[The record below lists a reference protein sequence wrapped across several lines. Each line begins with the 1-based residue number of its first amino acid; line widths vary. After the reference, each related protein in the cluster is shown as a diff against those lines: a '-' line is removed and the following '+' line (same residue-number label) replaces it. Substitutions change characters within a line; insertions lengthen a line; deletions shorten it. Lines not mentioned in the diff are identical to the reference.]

1 MRISRGGI
9 NMLDWIS
16 LLLAYLALL
25 LRIIMIRSRFP
36 ERSGGVEKKKRVV
49 LDSSAPV
56 MAKVGNESGVGE
68 LSA

>member
-1 MRISRGGI
+1 
-9 NMLDWIS
+9 MLDWIS

-36 ERSGGVEKKKRVV
+36 ERPRGAEKKKRVV
-49 LDSSAPV
+49 LDSNTPV
-56 MAKVGNESGVGE
+56 MAKVGNEPGVRE